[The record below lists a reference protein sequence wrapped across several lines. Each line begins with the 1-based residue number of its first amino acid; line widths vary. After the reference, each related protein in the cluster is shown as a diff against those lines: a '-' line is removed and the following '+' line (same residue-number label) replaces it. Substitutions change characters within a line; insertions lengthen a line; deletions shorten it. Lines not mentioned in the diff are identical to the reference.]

1 VGSSITSTPPGFLV
15 VGRTRRSWRRIGR
28 RRRRRDRAGPP
39 AVSAEGGRRARRLG
53 GCVQEHAGREFDPT
67 AANGREAR
75 NDLKSAGAD
84 PCENVSP
91 GPRETFGVGLENVNP
106 RGAHCLGQPAP
117 GTHPQILEHDVV
129 QSGWND
135 YDIEFERQWWADTAD
150 GSPGRVEHSP
160 TAPASDPLAVE
171 TRRLES

>member
-1 VGSSITSTPPGFLV
+1 

-28 RRRRRDRAGPP
+28 RRRRRDRAGLP
-39 AVSAEGGRRARRLG
+39 AGSAEDGRRARRLG
-53 GCVQEHAGREFDPT
+53 GCVQEHAGREFEPT

-75 NDLKSAGAD
+75 HDLKSAGAD
-84 PCENVSP
+84 PCENISP
-91 GPRETFGVGLENVNP
+91 GRRETFGVGLEDVNP
-106 RGAHCLGQPAP
+106 RGANGLGQPVL
-117 GTHPQILEHDVV
+117 GTHAQILEHDII
-129 QSGWND
+129 QPEWNE
-135 YDIEFERQWWADTAD
+135 YDIEFEHDWWADTAH